1 MTRALDDETLAYVT
15 GGAGCTRGN
24 VAVDD
29 ARACADGALTAATMA
44 PPAPQVLG
52 IGCAGG
58 VAAQGLIDGVRWARG
73 Q

>member
-1 MTRALDDETLAYVT
+1 MRALDEDALAQVT
-15 GGAGCTRGN
+15 GGAGRTWGK
-24 VAVDD
+24 VAVDY